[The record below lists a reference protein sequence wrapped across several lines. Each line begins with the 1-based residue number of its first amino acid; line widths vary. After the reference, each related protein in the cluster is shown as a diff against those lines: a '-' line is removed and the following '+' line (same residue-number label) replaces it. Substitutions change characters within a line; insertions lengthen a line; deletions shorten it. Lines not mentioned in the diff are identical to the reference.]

1 MYSCSDL
8 LTDFYQS
15 LVLQRRPL
23 FIYWTVM
30 SDGTG
35 SDFCLKHRE
44 YSLGF
49 LQQLHFP
56 QLEHTKVNVFL
67 AENQEF

>member
-1 MYSCSDL
+1 M
-8 LTDFYQS
+8 
-15 LVLQRRPL
+15 LQRRPL
-23 FIYWTVM
+23 FIYWAVM

-35 SDFCLKHRE
+35 SDFCLKHKVQF
-44 YSLGF
+44 GF
-49 LQQLHFP
+49 LQQLQFA

>member
-1 MYSCSDL
+1 ME
-8 LTDFYQS
+8 
-15 LVLQRRPL
+15 LVQIFALN
-23 FIYWTVM
+23 T
-30 SDGTG
+30 
-35 SDFCLKHRE
+35 K

-49 LQQLHFP
+49 LQQLQFP